1 MLEVGI
7 PTSVRDNV
15 IEQKVCNV
23 FQEIGEDICGCDI
36 QTVIVWRIKI
46 KQLLNLPTE
55 KIVFKY

>member
-23 FQEIGEDICGCDI
+23 FQEIGEDICDCDI
-36 QTVIVWRIKI
+36 QTVIV
-46 KQLLNLPTE
+46 
-55 KIVFKY
+55 